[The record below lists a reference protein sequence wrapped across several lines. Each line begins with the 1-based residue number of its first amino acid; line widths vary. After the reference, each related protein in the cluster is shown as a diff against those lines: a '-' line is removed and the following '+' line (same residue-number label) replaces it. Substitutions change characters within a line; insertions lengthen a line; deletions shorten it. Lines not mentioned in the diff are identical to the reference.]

1 MHTYGE
7 QQHLP
12 NSGGFLVAAPVT
24 LWSLEAIC
32 TVSTLSS
39 CATGGKQTITSC
51 IINHIVTKF
60 TNTAN
65 VPTHPSSLLFGA
77 RLLEFW

>member
-12 NSGGFLVAAPVT
+12 NSGGFLVVAPVT

-32 TVSTLSS
+32 TVSTLQS
-39 CATGGKQTITSC
+39 CATGNKQTIMYSTFS
-51 IINHIVTKF
+51 IAEVSNSLNNH
-60 TNTAN
+60 
-65 VPTHPSSLLFGA
+65 GA
-77 RLLEFW
+77 I